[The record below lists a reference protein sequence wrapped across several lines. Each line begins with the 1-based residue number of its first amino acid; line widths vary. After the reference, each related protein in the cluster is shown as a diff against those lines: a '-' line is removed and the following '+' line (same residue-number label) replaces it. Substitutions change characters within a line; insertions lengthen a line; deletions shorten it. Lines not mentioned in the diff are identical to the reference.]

1 MKHSIEVATKSP
13 SRNKSL
19 FTTIIILFLFASN
32 SINQAAAATSLTA
45 QPATEISFPTLGG
58 KYYGLELTRDL
69 ENPEW
74 TPLPRYY
81 QGDGLTQSYL
91 VKSGSQ
97 QLGFFRLAEYDVS
110 SGLVAHYTF
119 DGNANDTSGFNN
131 HGIADGATLVADR
144 YGKPLSAY
152 RFNGTNQRIII
163 PHQSYLN
170 FPGGEMTISLWV
182 KFNGQNANQYLI
194 GKSDGINFAN
204 KWIFYYLQNPNSVSF
219 HVNTTSG
226 AGNSSPAKA
235 SWIYNTNDWIH
246 FAVTKSSDT
255 YKTYVNG
262 ILMNQSTGP
271 IAIPSTTSSMTIGVA
286 EGVSWVQGDIDDVR
300 IYNRALNTKEVE
312 ILKGGNDFDLRNGL
326 IADYRLDGNALDASA
341 SAHHGIESSVLPAS
355 DRFGNPSRA
364 LYFNGTN
371 SVITLPGASAI
382 NSLNSDFTISI
393 WAKFDGNK
401 SEKHILG
408 RSNGTF
414 ANNKWILI
422 YVPTSDTLSF
432 HAFNVGTYNVFQAST
447 SWSHPTADW
456 YHIAV
461 TKNSTTYTL
470 YINGVKTSQDTG
482 PLNLPSITAS
492 FTIGGV
498 EGVNMMKGKLDDL
511 KIYNRVLS
519 EKEIAGLTSLI
530 E

>member
-1 MKHSIEVATKSP
+1 MKNREITGVTLVSKSKLFFVFSAWLLLVADSM
-13 SRNKSL
+13 L
-19 FTTIIILFLFASN
+19 GASEN
-32 SINQAAAATSLTA
+32 PSLTA
-45 QPATEISFPTLGG
+45 QPATEINFTTLLG
-58 KYYGLELTRDL
+58 KYYGIESTHDL
-69 ENPEW
+69 DNPEW
-74 TPLPRYY
+74 LPLPRYY
-81 QGDGLTQSYL
+81 QGDGSTQSYL

-110 SGLVAHYTF
+110 SGLVAHYPF

-144 YGKPLSAY
+144 FGKPLSAY
-152 RFNGTNQRIII
+152 SFNGINQKVII
-163 PHQSYLN
+163 PHQSYLS
-170 FPGGEMTISLWV
+170 FPDGEMTISLWV
-182 KFNGQNANQYLI
+182 KFTGQNANRYLI

-204 KWIFYYLQNPNSVSF
+204 KWILYYIQNPNAVSF

-235 SWIYNTNDWIH
+235 SWVYSTNEWVH
-246 FAVTKSSDT
+246 FAVTKSADK

-271 IAIPSTTSSMTIGVA
+271 VEIPPTTSSMTIGVA
-286 EGVSWVQGDIDDVR
+286 EDVGWVQGDIDDVR
-300 IYNRALNTKEVE
+300 IYSRALNSKEIEV
-312 ILKGGNDFDLRNGL
+312 LNGGAAFDLKNGL
-326 IADYRLDGNALDASA
+326 IADYRLDGNALDNTSNANHGTVSSA
-341 SAHHGIESSVLPAS
+341 TPTS
-355 DRFGNPSRA
+355 DRLGNPSKA
-364 LYFNGTN
+364 FYFNGTD
-371 SVITLPGASAI
+371 SLITLPQSSAI
-382 NSLNSDFTISI
+382 NALNNEFTVSV
-393 WAKFDGNK
+393 WAKFDGSK

-422 YVPTSDTLSF
+422 YVPTSDTLSL
-432 HAFNVGTYNVFQAST
+432 HAFNVGSYNVFQAPA
-447 SWSHPTADW
+447 SWSHPTTDW
-456 YHIAV
+456 YHVAV
-461 TKNSTTYTL
+461 TKSGTTYTL
-470 YINGVKTSQDTG
+470 YINGIKASQDTG
-482 PLNLPSITAS
+482 PLNLPSITAP

-519 EKEIAGLTSLI
+519 DKEIAGLTALV